1 LEDNKYILV
10 LLTREACKSNFSLF
24 LIRVFKSYMSADM
37 YLIIGINIIEFS
49 LNSAS
54 IYWNLVVLGKG
65 ICCFFLNNTSEVHKE
80 LLVRCFET
88 IQHIFTSI
96 LVFNKT
102 ITFVELMKIMQILS
116 VRPNYLGPT
125 SWI

>member
-1 LEDNKYILV
+1 
-10 LLTREACKSNFSLF
+10 
-24 LIRVFKSYMSADM
+24 M

-65 ICCFFLNNTSEVHKE
+65 ICCFFLNKTSEVHKE

-88 IQHIFTSI
+88 IQHIFMSI
-96 LVFNKT
+96 LVLNKT